1 VTHTFLVQSGQWVIE
16 GTWLDR
22 NGVPTSVR
30 GKTLVAWHQSEWFS
44 LVTKLVFP
52 KSDRDDIILQY
63 RGRLDTNERQ
73 YTFLLQHS
81 EFGKVEGEGLIAP
94 SLIVQ
99 RFWVLGDER
108 QRRSGFETLRQVDN
122 NRYYYSSG
130 IMAGHHL
137 NLVSVMEGTMERKPS

>member
-1 VTHTFLVQSGQWVIE
+1 MEPGQWLVE

-22 NGVPTSVR
+22 NQAPISVR

-52 KSDRDDIILQY
+52 RSDRDDIILQY
-63 RGRLDTNERQ
+63 RGRLDNNERQ
-73 YTFLLQHS
+73 YTFLMQHS
-81 EFGKVEGEGLIAP
+81 AFGKVEGEGLISP

-108 QRRSGFETLRQVDN
+108 QRDRK
-122 NRYYYSSG
+122 
-130 IMAGHHL
+130 
-137 NLVSVMEGTMERKPS
+137 SVV

>member
-1 VTHTFLVQSGQWVIE
+1 MAHTFLMEPGQWLVE

-22 NGVPTSVR
+22 NQAPISVR

-52 KSDRDDIILQY
+52 RSDRDDIILQY
-63 RGRLDTNERQ
+63 RGRLDNNERQ
-73 YTFLLQHS
+73 YTFLMQHS
-81 EFGKVEGEGLIAP
+81 ALGKVEGEGLISP

-108 QRRSGFETLRQVDN
+108 QRRSGLESFRRFDN

-137 NLVSVMEGTMERKPS
+137 NLSSIMEATLERKT

>member
-1 VTHTFLVQSGQWVIE
+1 MESGQWLVE
-16 GTWLDR
+16 GSWLDR
-22 NGVPTSVR
+22 NGSPITVR

-52 KSDRDDIILQY
+52 DSDRDDIILQY
-63 RGRLDTNERQ
+63 RGRLDNNERQ
-73 YTFLLQHS
+73 YTFLMQHS
-81 EFGKVEGEGLIAP
+81 EFGKVEGEGLISP

-108 QRRSGFETLRQVDN
+108 QRRSGFETFRRFDN

-137 NLVSVMEGTMERKPS
+137 NLISVMEATLDRKNN